1 MKKEYIKVI
10 EATLDFYEALIRED
24 YSFTGDDKTSMEE
37 EVNLHTARHEFT
49 EAINSSET
57 LEEALNQVKAKVDK
71 LKKNSARNV
80 ELGPEFLNR
89 NA

>member
-1 MKKEYIKVI
+1 MKDEYIKVI

-37 EVNLHTARHEFT
+37 DVSLHAARHEFT

>member
-1 MKKEYIKVI
+1 MKDEYIKVI

-24 YSFTGDDKTSMEE
+24 YSFTGNDKTSMEE
-37 EVNLHTARHEFT
+37 DVNLHSARREFI
-49 EAINSSET
+49 EMINNSET
-57 LEEALNQVKAKVDK
+57 LEAALDKVKAETAK

-80 ELGPEFLNR
+80 ELGPVYLNR

>member
-37 EVNLHTARHEFT
+37 EVNLHTTRHEFI

>member
-1 MKKEYIKVI
+1 MKEEYIKVI
-10 EATLDFYEALIRED
+10 EASLDFYEALIRED

-37 EVNLHTARHEFT
+37 DVNLHSARHEFI
-49 EAINSSET
+49 EAVNSSDT
-57 LEEALNQVKAKVDK
+57 LEAALDKIKAKTDK

-80 ELGPEFLNR
+80 ELGSVILNR

>member
-1 MKKEYIKVI
+1 MEKEYIKVI

-24 YSFTGDDKTSMEE
+24 YSFTGDDRTSMEE
-37 EVNLHTARHEFT
+37 EVNLHATRHEFI

-57 LEEALNQVKAKVDK
+57 LEAALDKIKAKVDK